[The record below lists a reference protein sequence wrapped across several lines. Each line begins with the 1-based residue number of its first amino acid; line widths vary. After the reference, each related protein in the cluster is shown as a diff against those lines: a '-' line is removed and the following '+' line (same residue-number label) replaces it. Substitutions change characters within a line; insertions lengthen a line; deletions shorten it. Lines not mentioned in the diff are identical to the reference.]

1 MKFPLAFSSS
11 PSRVDVRHEGAAA
24 TSPKTPSNMNRRDFF
39 SICSGAAASALL
51 PRWSWASDLPRDVK
65 ITRILGFDLESRRCK
80 VCGKNS
86 RLGVHG
92 DRARDPMVRIF
103 TNAGIEGLGNCRAS
117 EAVLG
122 SLLGKNPFDFF
133 KANEPAFHSP
143 VGAGSM
149 PLWDLAG
156 KVLQQPVFKLLGGKG
171 PQRVPVYDGSIY
183 FADLLPEYA
192 GRWRD
197 RFKEEIDLGFKRG
210 HRAFKIKVGR
220 GAKWMPTEEG
230 FDRDLMVVKLIRE
243 HTGPE
248 TLLAADANNGY
259 DLARAKRFLTELPG
273 VNLAFVEELF
283 NEEVALD
290 LELKAFL
297 REHKLKTLIADGET
311 QQTLE
316 PFKPFIAARAIDI
329 YEGDIN
335 HFGIEGIMTEAAWA
349 KAEDL
354 QVSPHGWGSLVGFY
368 MTLHVGRALTNY
380 YRAENDPLDNNLLI
394 AEGYAI
400 NDGTSTVPDAAGF
413 GLKLDEQ
420 QFAAAVKPKF
430 DLKL

>member
-1 MKFPLAFSSS
+1 
-11 PSRVDVRHEGAAA
+11 
-24 TSPKTPSNMNRRDFF
+24 MNRRKFL
-39 SICSGAAASALL
+39 SVCGGAAASVLL
-51 PRWSWASDLPRDVK
+51 ARWSWASDLPRDIK
-65 ITRILGFDLESRRCK
+65 ITRIVGFDLESRRCK

-92 DRARDPMVRIF
+92 DRARDRMVRIY
-103 TNAGIEGLGNCRAS
+103 TNAGYEGLGNCRAS
-117 EAVLG
+117 EAKLG
-122 SLLGKNPFDFF
+122 PLLGKNPFDFF
-133 KANEPAFHSP
+133 KADRPAFDSP
-143 VGAGSM
+143 LDAGTM

-156 KVLQQPVFKLLGGKG
+156 KALNRPAFILLGGKG
-171 PQRVPVYDGSIY
+171 SQHVPVYDGSIY
-183 FADLLPEYA
+183 FADLMPEYA
-192 GRWRD
+192 GRWQD

-210 HRAFKIKVGR
+210 HRAFKIKIGR

-230 FDRDLMVVKLIRE
+230 FDRDLMVVRLIRE
-243 HTGPE
+243 HAGPE
-248 TLLAADANNGY
+248 TLLGADANNGY
-259 DLARAKRFLTELPG
+259 DLARAKRFLGELPG

-311 QQTLE
+311 QQTPE
-316 PFKPFIAARAIDI
+316 PLKPFMAARAIDI

-335 HFGIEGIMTEAAWA
+335 QFGIEGILTEAAWA

-368 MTLHVGRALTNY
+368 MSLHVGRALTNY
-380 YRAENDPLDNNLLI
+380 YRAENDPLDNEMLI
-394 AEGYAI
+394 ADGYAI
-400 NDGTSTVPDAAGF
+400 KNGTASVPEAPGF

-420 QFAAAVKPKF
+420 RFASVIKPKF
-430 DLKL
+430 DLSL